1 MKMTK
6 RVFSLL
12 FAIAILFSFAAI
24 PAFAAKP
31 TSDGRIIVD
40 NADLFTDPQASE
52 LESLA
57 KEQGA
62 KQDCDIIVYTTTDLA
77 GYSAQSY
84 ADYCH
89 IKNYNENSV
98 LLLISVAGEAG
109 NRDFH
114 ISTHGDCI
122 NKLKDSEIDDIK
134 DAILPSLKSGNYY
147 AASKEFINKSVE
159 YMAPHLK
166 WYMLPLAII
175 IGFVIAMLI
184 MSAIRKKLTTV
195 EMQHGAKN
203 YVRMGSMNVTASR
216 DTYLYSTVTKT
227 AKPKSNSGS
236 STHSTGGSSFGG
248 SGGKF

>member
-12 FAIAILFSFAAI
+12 FAVAILLSFATL
-24 PAFAAKP
+24 PAFAAAP

-40 NADLFTDPQASE
+40 NADLFTDTQEAG

-57 KEQGA
+57 KELGA
-62 KQDCDIIVYTTTDLA
+62 KQDCDIIVYTTADLA

-98 LLLISVAGEAG
+98 LLLISVSGAEG

-122 NKLKDSEIDDIK
+122 KKLNDGEIDDIK
-134 DAILPSLKSGNYY
+134 EKILPSLKSGDYY
-147 AASKEFINKSVE
+147 EAAKQFITLSEE
-159 YMAPHLK
+159 YMSPHLK
-166 WYMLPLAII
+166 WYMLPLAIV
-175 IGFVIAMLI
+175 IGFAIAMLI
-184 MSAIRKKLTTV
+184 MSAIRKKLKTV

-203 YVRMGSMNVTASR
+203 YVRSGSMNITASR
-216 DTYLYSTVTKT
+216 DTYLYSTVTRT
-227 AKPKSNSGS
+227 AKPKNNSS